1 MASGFVVRKQRKAG
15 RKEGDMAVTT
25 IRMEKELQEQFD
37 ELAKKSGYS
46 RNELMCMALRYAME
60 HLEFEADGE

>member
-1 MASGFVVRKQRKAG
+1 MADGFVVRKQKKAG
-15 RKEGDMAVTT
+15 RKEADMAVTT

-46 RNELMCMALRYAME
+46 RKEMN
-60 HLEFEADGE
+60 